1 MIVYKMRTWDG
12 RVLGLVIALL
22 AVSLV
27 GVSANAW
34 GSPDARPSEGWTLHI
49 DAKKHFPGN
58 PELIA
63 HHYCKGVAGGFYE
76 CQLYDSDA
84 PDARLVGVEVV
95 VPAET
100 YNKFSAQEQAMWHY
114 HKTEIPKVQATLPD
128 LSPEE
133 AAKVL
138 KSLEETY
145 GKIYLLWDPSSGDL
159 PIGNPN
165 VYVLDSNPTTAA
177 IDLSWIA
184 LLVVVVIVAIAA
196 FVIGRRS
203 KLKGRS

>member
-1 MIVYKMRTWDG
+1 MIA
-12 RVLGLVIALL
+12 ALL
-22 AVSLV
+22 TVLIV

-34 GSPDARPSEGWTLHI
+34 GAASGKPSEGWTLHI

-58 PELIA
+58 SDLIA
-63 HHYCKGVAGGFYE
+63 HHYCKPVAGGFYE

-95 VPAET
+95 VPADT
-100 YNKFSAQEQAMWHY
+100 YSKFSADEKALWHY

-133 AAKVL
+133 AAKVV

-145 GKIYLLWDPSSGDL
+145 GKIYLLWDPSKGDL
-159 PIGNPN
+159 PIGNPS
-165 VYVLDSNPTTAA
+165 VYVLDSSPTTGVAE
-177 IDLSWIA
+177 LSNPWWIA
-184 LLVVVVIVAIAA
+184 LFAVVVLVAAA
-196 FVIGRRS
+196 GFLIGRRS
-203 KLKGRS
+203 KRLTRA